1 MELYWGARERRVGY
15 WWSVMSLVG
24 HLIRTANKG
33 FRGSLNL
40 WKGILL
46 ALLSV
51 VSVIKAFINAP
62 RLSDFD
68 ATRRLP

>member
-1 MELYWGARERRVGY
+1 MIQNVLRPLAE
-15 WWSVMSLVG
+15 
-24 HLIRTANKG
+24 G

-51 VSVIKAFINAP
+51 VSVVAAFVNVP
-62 RLSDFD
+62 RASDFD
-68 ATRRLP
+68 ITRRLP

>member
-1 MELYWGARERRVGY
+1 MIQNVLRPIAE
-15 WWSVMSLVG
+15 
-24 HLIRTANKG
+24 G

-51 VSVIKAFINAP
+51 VTVVVAFINAP
-62 RLSDFD
+62 RVSDFD
-68 ATRRLP
+68 VTRLR